1 MKTTTTRTATA
12 AERARLEALLQPAP
26 RGSRGRLLGLFM
38 GVPVGITALAVLNL
52 ALPAPAFL
60 RAALAVAIGAWAV
73 SLFGRW
79 AEARHAEMLRPAK
92 EAVEALE
99 ADLAA
104 GRVAVTRYDADEAV
118 KVQADPGRLVGT
130 SWFLR
135 LAGGPVVLLVGSHL
149 EEAVEAGEFPAASF
163 EIAAGETS
171 HFVLSVRKTGAALEP
186 VAVRAPLS
194 DAEWEAVGDDVDETV
209 PLSWPEVLE
218 SARRNPPSGAAR
230 PE

>member
-1 MKTTTTRTATA
+1 MKKTTTRTATA
-12 AERARLEALLQPAP
+12 AERARLEALLHPEP
-26 RGSRGRLLGLFM
+26 RRNPGRLLGLFM

-52 ALPAPAFL
+52 ALPAPAFV
-60 RAALAVAIGAWAV
+60 RAAIAVAIGAWAV

-79 AEARHAEMLRPAK
+79 AEARHAEMLRPSK

-104 GRVAVTRYDADEAV
+104 GRVAVTRYDVEEAV
-118 KVQADPGRLVGT
+118 KVEADPGRLVGT
-130 SWFLR
+130 NWFLR
-135 LAGGPVVLLVGSHL
+135 LADGSVVLLVGPHL
-149 EEAVEAGEFPAASF
+149 EEAEEAGEFPATSF
-163 EIAAGETS
+163 EIASGEAS
-171 HFVLSVRKTGAALEP
+171 HYVLSVRKVGEALEP

-218 SARRNPPSGAAR
+218 AARRNPTSRPAA
-230 PE
+230 PA